1 VYAAGVLVVSA
12 GLLAIGCSGGGIRGG
27 ATASMPSGEPTKPI
41 AVTRAGV
48 VTWGDVQGALSEA
61 AGGVVLEE
69 VLLDRILAERMTEA
83 GLTVTPSD
91 IEAERTLL
99 MRTLTSEAGI
109 AEHQATTLLERL
121 RAARGLGPGRFAGL
135 LRRNAM
141 LRALVRDSA
150 APTAAQRDA
159 ERALH
164 SGQRFRARI
173 LVSPSERSVAQ
184 AREQLAS
191 LVGSPSLAG
200 EFAARAMRMSSDPSA
215 ARGGLLESISALDP
229 AVPESVR
236 LQLPALGE
244 GQLSPVLATG
254 SGFALV
260 LMEQRLASAPLSDAE
275 VEERLTLRLQR
286 IAMESYAQ
294 RALMDTGL
302 TVVEPG
308 MAWSWE
314 NTR

>member
-1 VYAAGVLVVSA
+1 
-12 GLLAIGCSGGGIRGG
+12 
-27 ATASMPSGEPTKPI
+27 
-41 AVTRAGV
+41 
-48 VTWGDVQGALSEA
+48 
-61 AGGVVLEE
+61 
-69 VLLDRILAERMTEA
+69 
-83 GLTVTPSD
+83 
-91 IEAERTLL
+91 
-99 MRTLTSEAGI
+99 
-109 AEHQATTLLERL
+109 
-121 RAARGLGPGRFAGL
+121 
-135 LRRNAM
+135 
-141 LRALVRDSA
+141 VRDSA